1 MECSSPGGFGAT
13 DLASIRGAAG
23 ISKFLAMKN
32 EHQHFREI
40 DKY

>member
-1 MECSSPGGFGAT
+1 MECSSPGGFVAT
-13 DLASIRGAAG
+13 DLASRDAAG